1 MEPRQNFLKL
11 EEQYSLAVYPKR
23 DLVIVAGKGSLVKD
37 ETGKEYIDCTAG
49 HGVAGVGH
57 GNEAVIQAITRQARR
72 LITCSGT
79 FYNDTRAL
87 LLEKLVSI
95 APAGLNR
102 VFLCNSGTQ
111 AVEAALKLAR
121 LTTGKTDFICAV
133 KGFHGRTM
141 GALSATYNP
150 KYKTE
155 FLPLVPGFHFVPFNN
170 ISPLIKQVEE
180 NPDRFAGIIL
190 EPVQGEGGVHIGRQD
205 YFREVRAICDE
216 RGIML
221 IIDEVQTGF
230 GRTGRMFGLEHFDIP
245 VDMMCVAKTMAG
257 GVPMGAVL
265 CAPHI
270 REAVGKHG
278 STFGGN
284 PLACAAASAV
294 IDFIKENRLPE
305 QAAEK
310 GCFLL
315 EKLRRIKSAKIREVR
330 GLGLMIGIELKEKV
344 TPYIQALVNEGV
356 LTLPAGSTVLRLLP
370 PLVIDYNQLETVV
383 EKIQKVL

>member
-1 MEPRQNFLKL
+1 MKE
-11 EEQYSLAVYPKR
+11 
-23 DLVIVAGKGSLVKD
+23 GS
-37 ETGKEYIDCTAG
+37 C
-49 HGVAGVGH
+49 
-57 GNEAVIQAITRQARR
+57 
-72 LITCSGT
+72 
-79 FYNDTRAL
+79 L
-87 LLEKLVSI
+87 LSMKS
-95 APAGLNR
+95 R
-102 VFLCNSGTQ
+102 
-111 AVEAALKLAR
+111 
-121 LTTGKTDFICAV
+121 
-133 KGFHGRTM
+133 
-141 GALSATYNP
+141 
-150 KYKTE
+150 
-155 FLPLVPGFHFVPFNN
+155 
-170 ISPLIKQVEE
+170 
-180 NPDRFAGIIL
+180 
-190 EPVQGEGGVHIGRQD
+190 
-205 YFREVRAICDE
+205 
-216 RGIML
+216 
-221 IIDEVQTGF
+221 
-230 GRTGRMFGLEHFDIP
+230 LEHFDIP
-245 VDMMCVAKTMAG
+245 VDMMCVAKAMAG

-265 CAPHI
+265 CAAHI

-315 EKLRRIKSAKIREVR
+315 DKLKRIKSAKIREVR

>member
-11 EEQYSLAVYPKR
+11 EKQYSLAVYPKR
-23 DLVIVAGKGSLVKD
+23 DLVIAEGKGSLVKD

-87 LLEKLVSI
+87 LLEKLVNI

-102 VFLCNSGTQ
+102 VFLCNSGTE

-155 FLPLVPGFHFVPFNN
+155 FLPLVPGFHFAPFNN

-221 IIDEVQTGF
+221 IIDEVQTGAF
-230 GRTGRMFGLEHFDIP
+230 
-245 VDMMCVAKTMAG
+245 
-257 GVPMGAVL
+257 
-265 CAPHI
+265 
-270 REAVGKHG
+270 
-278 STFGGN
+278 
-284 PLACAAASAV
+284 
-294 IDFIKENRLPE
+294 
-305 QAAEK
+305 
-310 GCFLL
+310 
-315 EKLRRIKSAKIREVR
+315 
-330 GLGLMIGIELKEKV
+330 
-344 TPYIQALVNEGV
+344 
-356 LTLPAGSTVLRLLP
+356 
-370 PLVIDYNQLETVV
+370 
-383 EKIQKVL
+383 